1 MAQLQSL
8 WIVRHGESA
17 GNVLAYEAEA
27 AGAELID
34 VPDRDPDVPL
44 SPDRP
49 GPGRGDRALVRRP
62 ARGRTPGGRRG
73 LALPAHPADRRA
85 DPGRRSG
92 CPPGTTS
99 GCATGS
105 WACSTG
111 SPVTAYGPGC
121 RHEAQ
126 RRDRLGK
133 FYYRPPGGESWADV
147 ALRLRSLLGDLRRD
161 HAGRRVLLV
170 GHEALIFLLR
180 YLLEELDEAALIAL
194 TRREVVGNC
203 SVSGWRCGPDGRFTG
218 TLFNHVDH
226 LREQGTAATSEEEI
240 DAEPV

>member
-1 MAQLQSL
+1 MAQLHSL

-17 GNVLAYEAEA
+17 GNVLAYEAENS
-27 AGAELID
+27 GAELID

-44 SPDRP
+44 SPT
-49 GPGRGDRALVRRP
+49 
-62 ARGRTPGGRRG
+62 GRTQAEATARWFA
-73 LALPAHPADRRA
+73 ALPDDERPEVVVVSPYLRTRQTAEPILEALGLRTRHDERLRDRELGVLDRLTSHGVRA
-85 DPGRRSG
+85 RMPQ
-92 CPPGTTS
+92 
-99 GCATGS
+99 
-105 WACSTG
+105 
-111 SPVTAYGPGC
+111 
-121 RHEAQ
+121 EAQ

-147 ALRLRSLLGDLRRD
+147 ALRLRSLLGDLRREHD
-161 HAGRRVLLV
+161 GRRVLLV

-180 YLLEELDEAALIAL
+180 YLLEELDEEALIAL

-218 TLFNHVDH
+218 TLFNQVDH
-226 LREQGTAATSEEEI
+226 LREQGATATSEEEI

>member
-1 MAQLQSL
+1 MAHLHSL

-34 VPDRDPDVPL
+34 VPDRDPDVAL
-44 SPDRP
+44 SPTGRAQAEATARWFAALPEAERP
-49 GPGRGDRALVRRP
+49 EVVVVSPYLRTRQTAEPILAALGLP
-62 ARGRTPGGRRG
+62 ARRDERLR
-73 LALPAHPADRRA
+73 DRELGVLDRLTSHGVRA
-85 DPGRRSG
+85 RMPQ
-92 CPPGTTS
+92 
-99 GCATGS
+99 
-105 WACSTG
+105 
-111 SPVTAYGPGC
+111 
-121 RHEAQ
+121 EAQ

-218 TLFNHVDH
+218 VLFNHIDH